1 MSHAAPP
8 HASQHPLEHGAPGA
22 HPAFLQHHFHDA
34 AQQASAA
41 KFGMW
46 LFLAT
51 EVLFFGGLFM
61 GYIALRWFYP
71 GSFLMAHEELSV
83 PMGAINTVVLIT
95 SSLTMALAV
104 RCAQLGDRVWLVR
117 HLGLTILFACAF
129 LVVKYFEYSSK
140 VHHGFLPGKHYTGQ
154 GLEGMPELFFSCY
167 FMMTG
172 LHGIHVVGGIVVLT
186 WILVK
191 ASRGGFSPQWYT
203 PVENVGLYWHL
214 VDLIWIFLFPLL
226 YLMR

>member
-1 MSHAAPP
+1 MSDAA
-8 HASQHPLEHGAPGA
+8 EKHGAAGAHDA

-34 AQQASAA
+34 AQQAAAA

-61 GYIALRWFYP
+61 AYVALRWLYP
-71 GSFLMAHEELSV
+71 GSFLMAHEELSI
-83 PMGAINTVVLIT
+83 PMGALNTVVLIT

-104 RCAQLGDRVWLVR
+104 RSAQVGNQVWLKR
-117 HLGLTILFACAF
+117 YLLLTIVLAFAF
-129 LVVKYFEYSSK
+129 LVVKFFEYSAK
-140 VHHGFLPGKHYTGQ
+140 VHHGFLPGRHYTGH
-154 GLEGMPELFFSCY
+154 GIDGMPGLFFSCY
-167 FMMTG
+167 FGMTG

-186 WILVK
+186 WMWVK
-191 ASRGGFSPQWYT
+191 AAKGAFSPQWYT

-214 VDLIWIFLFPLL
+214 VDIIWIFLFPLL